1 MKLTTLKYGRNPTA
15 LPKRHGDASTGRR
28 PASPSI
34 QNIRQA
40 AMSTTIWPPIAP
52 DELKKA
58 ESDTL
63 ARELAWL
70 LDHLQETLAGFKEA
84 LEECKALLAPTEPGS
99 ILAMSSVRSEIV
111 KGHINR
117 VGTMIVKGSLV
128 LRLRHYSPTQLAVN
142 ATHPLILPT
151 LSSLRELLNQSL
163 DCIDITCW
171 TGDRTSAPYISSQLR
186 LLHSLLGEAHS
197 SLKGSAAAQ
206 VDRQSWLRPVDPNH
220 FQPPLPDNLSLDFS
234 IQEASIVLTIR
245 VLESADAAPDIKSRF
260 ATVFL
265 TKRAEHD
272 EEDLRF
278 NYNGSDVKVKEKV
291 KIDSA
296 DPNLMAAMAKLAA
309 LEHAVGMAR
318 CCLAVVMEEDVEEVE
333 RLTA

>member
-1 MKLTTLKYGRNPTA
+1 MKAPINAT
-15 LPKRHGDASTGRR
+15 
-28 PASPSI
+28 
-34 QNIRQA
+34 QA
-40 AMSTTIWPPIAP
+40 
-52 DELKKA
+52 K
-58 ESDTL
+58 
-63 ARELAWL
+63 ELAWL

-84 LEECKALLAPTEPGS
+84 LEECKALLAPIEPGS
-99 ILAMSSVRSEIV
+99 TLAMSSVRSEAV
-111 KGHINR
+111 KGYINR
-117 VGTMIVKGSLV
+117 VGTMIVKGVSLFCCSREPPLTYFQSLV
-128 LRLRHYSPTQLAVN
+128 LRLRHYSPIQLALN

-151 LSSLRELLNQSL
+151 LDSLRELLNQSL

-186 LLHSLLGEAHS
+186 LLHGLLGEAHS
-197 SLKGSAAAQ
+197 SLKGTTVAHA
-206 VDRQSWLRPVDPNH
+206 DRESWLRRVDPNH

-245 VLESADAAPDIKSRF
+245 VLESADAVPDIRSRF
-260 ATVFL
+260 ATAFL
-265 TKRAEHD
+265 TKKAEHD

-291 KIDSA
+291 KIESA

-318 CCLAVVMEEDVEEVE
+318 CCLAVIMEEDVEEIE

>member
-1 MKLTTLKYGRNPTA
+1 MKA
-15 LPKRHGDASTGRR
+15 
-28 PASPSI
+28 
-34 QNIRQA
+34 
-40 AMSTTIWPPIAP
+40 PINA
-52 DELKKA
+52 
-58 ESDTL
+58 TQ

-99 ILAMSSVRSEIV
+99 TLAMSSVRSEAV
-111 KGHINR
+111 KGYINR
-117 VGTMIVKGSLV
+117 VGTMIVKGVSLCCCLRDPPLTGVQSLV

-186 LLHSLLGEAHS
+186 LLHGLLGEAHS
-197 SLKGSAAAQ
+197 SLKGTAAAQ
-206 VDRQSWLRPVDPNH
+206 ADRESWLRPMDANH

-245 VLESADAAPDIKSRF
+245 VLESADAAPDIRSRF

-278 NYNGSDVKVKEKV
+278 NYNGTEVKVKEKV
-291 KIDSA
+291 KIESA

-318 CCLAVVMEEDVEEVE
+318 CCLAVVMEEDVEEIE